1 MGNAS
6 IQASVCRNFVTS
18 ILEKLDVRAS
28 IAERWAEL
36 LVETSLLG
44 IDTHGIR
51 MLDRYVKHI
60 EEGGI
65 DPSGKPLIANDTG
78 ACVQMDAQAGLGHIA
93 AYEATSVAIERAKQH
108 GISCVTVRNCNHVG
122 ACGVYARQAAAH
134 DCIGICVAVSRAGIA
149 PWGGKQPLLGINAI
163 AVAAPVAD
171 KPDFLFDAAMS
182 RTAMGRITKA
192 GDLGQPI
199 PGNWALDGQGKP
211 TTDPDR
217 AKSGSLLP
225 IGEHKGYGL
234 DMALEMLAVLLG
246 GGEFAFQATSWILQP
261 ERPMRASFAA
271 TAISIPSFTGLDEF
285 RDRFKAWVELLTTSP
300 KRDGFD
306 HIRYP
311 GEIEAQTYQQRMQT
325 GIPIDSHTYEMFGQ
339 LASRYGVVPPQLEIS

>member
-1 MGNAS
+1 M
-6 IQASVCRNFVTS
+6 F
-18 ILEKLDVRAS
+18 
-28 IAERWAEL
+28 
-36 LVETSLLG
+36 
-44 IDTHGIR
+44 
-51 MLDRYVKHI
+51 DRYVKHI

-65 DPSGKPLIANDTG
+65 DPSVEPLIMNDIG

-93 AYEATSVAIERAKQH
+93 ACNATSIAIERAKQY

-122 ACGVYARQAAAH
+122 ACGIYARIAAAQ

-149 PWGGKQPLLGINAI
+149 PWGGKQALLGINAI
-163 AVAAPVAD
+163 GIAAPVAD

-192 GDLGQPI
+192 GDLGQAI
-199 PGNWALDGQGKP
+199 PGNWALDAQGNP
-211 TTDPDR
+211 TTDPNQ

-246 GGEFAFQATSWILQP
+246 GGEFAHQATSWILQP
-261 ERPMRASFAA
+261 ELPMRASFVAM
-271 TAISIPSFTGLDEF
+271 AISIPNLTEPDQFKN
-285 RDRFKAWVELLTTSP
+285 RFKAWAELLVTSP

-306 HIRYP
+306 HIHYP
-311 GEIEAQTYQQRMQT
+311 GEIEAQTYEQRMET
-325 GIPIDSHTYEMFGQ
+325 GIPIDGHTYEMFSR
-339 LASRYGVVPPQLEIS
+339 LASRFGVVKPQLEIT